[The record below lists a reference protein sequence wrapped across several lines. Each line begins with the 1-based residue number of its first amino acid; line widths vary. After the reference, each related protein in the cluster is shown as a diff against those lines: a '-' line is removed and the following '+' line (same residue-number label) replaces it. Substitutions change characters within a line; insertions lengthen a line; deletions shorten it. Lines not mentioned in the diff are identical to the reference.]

1 FHAQNSL
8 AAASPSGTPNAFSPT
23 TLAKRCCGVPTVCAE
38 GEPMTPSLAPSPAA
52 PGILVV
58 DDDAPVRA
66 VLGAALPCCGFRVW
80 LADGGAEAVR
90 LYPALRGQVALAL
103 LDVRMAELDG
113 PATLR
118 ELRRLDPSLRC
129 CFLTGDPGVSGEEG
143 LLALGAE
150 RVFLKPFRLP
160 ELAA

>member
-1 FHAQNSL
+1 MTLPH
-8 AAASPSGTPNAFSPT
+8 SPGA
-23 TLAKRCCGVPTVCAE
+23 
-38 GEPMTPSLAPSPAA
+38 AA

-58 DDDAPVRA
+58 DDDALVRDL
-66 VLGAALPCCGFRVW
+66 LGATLPRCGFRVW

-90 LYPALRGQVALAL
+90 LYPDLRGQVALAL
-103 LDVRMAELDG
+103 LDVRMPGLDG

-118 ELRRLDPSLRC
+118 ELRRLDPCLRC
-129 CFLTGDPGVSGEEG
+129 CFLTGEPGLYGEEG

-160 ELAA
+160 ELTAGLQALLGPA